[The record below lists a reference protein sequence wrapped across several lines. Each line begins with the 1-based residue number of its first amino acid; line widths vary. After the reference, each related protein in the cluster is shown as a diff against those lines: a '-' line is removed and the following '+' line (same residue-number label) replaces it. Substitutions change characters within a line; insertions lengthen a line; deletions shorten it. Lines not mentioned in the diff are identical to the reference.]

1 MEQNKETET
10 SELYYLDA
18 YDFVE
23 TRNHIAVVKE
33 GSIIIDMGRDTD
45 ESIVFKSDGSTILH
59 FNNLLN
65 CYTQDG
71 DLKLVFS
78 ADKYSEFVVNARDCN
93 FYLLNR
99 PSVLMDIKNKLELN

>member
-1 MEQNKETET
+1 MEQNKKTEV

-18 YDFVE
+18 YDYAE
-23 TRNHIAVVKE
+23 TRKYIAVVKKD
-33 GSIIIDMGRDTD
+33 SIIIDMGRDTD
-45 ESIVFKSDGSTILH
+45 ESEVFKSDGSTILY
-59 FNNLLN
+59 FYNLLN

-78 ADKYSEFVVNARDCN
+78 ADKYSEFVVNARDCK
-93 FYLLNR
+93 FYSLNR